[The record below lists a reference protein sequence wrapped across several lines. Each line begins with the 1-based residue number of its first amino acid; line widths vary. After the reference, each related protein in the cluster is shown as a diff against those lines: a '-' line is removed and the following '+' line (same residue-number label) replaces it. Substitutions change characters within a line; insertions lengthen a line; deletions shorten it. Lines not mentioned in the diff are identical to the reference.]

1 MKNLF
6 TVLLLAAVFVSCE
19 KKEDEKKFYI
29 DPTALVSIKPAQ
41 ITVRQGN
48 EHLSALEIVTQTEGI
63 TFYNDSTV
71 IGSTSPYEAGFASR
85 DITSNPPCFKRYA
98 TDLIN
103 KDAYDNYSLTKDF
116 VYMYDVCYYRL
127 INGVMDTVAY
137 TPNSVMK
144 KVAKDITEAL
154 KNNNTDLA
162 YEVFNNAIVFF
173 PITGAEW
180 KELKRQ
186 GLN

>member
-1 MKNLF
+1 MKTILS
-6 TVLLLAAVFVSCE
+6 TLLLAAVFVSCE
-19 KKEDEKKFYI
+19 KKDEEKKFYI

-41 ITVRQGN
+41 ISVRQST
-48 EHLSALEIVTQTEGI
+48 EHLSAIEIVTQTEGI

-103 KDAYDNYSLTKDF
+103 KDAYDNYYMTKDF

-127 INGVMDTVAY
+127 IDGVKDTIAY

-144 KVAKDITEAL
+144 KVARDITEAL

-162 YEVFNNAIVFF
+162 YEVFNNAIVFI